1 MAKTFVERGKPLM
14 VKRSKEN
21 SQFCM
26 VGFLNGHFYGKI
38 IEAFEAV
45 DGWILSF
52 GERYCDPKMS
62 HLQNW
67 YETTAWLKCLIIKQV
82 FLAKKE
88 ISCLLMA
95 SDNSLG
101 LSFFLSFILS
111 RLIIVHSSTYSFS
124 FQTDLLQ
131 AVHLNLLTNSLQNSV
146 IKNLL

>member
-26 VGFLNGHFYGKI
+26 VSFLNGHFYGKI

-67 YETTAWLKCLIIKQV
+67 YETTAWLKCLIINQV

-101 LSFFLSFILS
+101 LSFFFIIHSITTDYSAFFHVFLQFPNRS
-111 RLIIVHSSTYSFS
+111 LTSCTSQPVNKLIAKFS
-124 FQTDLLQ
+124 Y
-131 AVHLNLLTNSLQNSV
+131 
-146 IKNLL
+146 

>member
-26 VGFLNGHFYGKI
+26 VSFLNGHFYGKI

-88 ISCLLMA
+88 ISSLLMA

-101 LSFFLSFILS
+101 LSFFFIIHSITTDYSAFFHVFLQFPNRS
-111 RLIIVHSSTYSFS
+111 LTSCTSQPVNKLIAKFS
-124 FQTDLLQ
+124 Y
-131 AVHLNLLTNSLQNSV
+131 
-146 IKNLL
+146 

>member
-26 VGFLNGHFYGKI
+26 VSFLNGHFYGKI
-38 IEAFEAV
+38 IGAFEAV

-88 ISCLLMA
+88 ISSLLMA

-101 LSFFLSFILS
+101 LSFFFIIHSITTDYSAFFHVFLQFPNRS
-111 RLIIVHSSTYSFS
+111 LTSCTSQPVNKLIAKFS
-124 FQTDLLQ
+124 Y
-131 AVHLNLLTNSLQNSV
+131 
-146 IKNLL
+146 

>member
-26 VGFLNGHFYGKI
+26 VSFLNGHFYGKI

-95 SDNSLG
+95 SDNSWSL
-101 LSFFLSFILS
+101 FFFIIHSITTDYSAFFHVFLQFPNRS
-111 RLIIVHSSTYSFS
+111 LTSCTSQPVNKLIAKFS
-124 FQTDLLQ
+124 Y
-131 AVHLNLLTNSLQNSV
+131 
-146 IKNLL
+146 

>member
-26 VGFLNGHFYGKI
+26 VSFLNGHFYGKI

-101 LSFFLSFILS
+101 LSFFFIIHSITTDYSAFFHVFLQFPNRS
-111 RLIIVHSSTYSFS
+111 LTSCTSQPVNKLIAKFS
-124 FQTDLLQ
+124 Y
-131 AVHLNLLTNSLQNSV
+131 
-146 IKNLL
+146 